1 MKVADL
7 WWLSLP
13 IGGLFLCTLLGFY
26 RIRALIGRRWAS
38 ILMISVGALGS
49 VAIGAGLGYLAYLYA
64 SFADSLRNPKPISQV
79 AADWAPNFSPS
90 ERTKYSRMFAESS
103 FRERGVTLKYIS
115 SDGQLVAF
123 VPGPEDQAKRAEYL
137 SLISAVDMQART
149 AFGFALIALVVQIA
163 ALFLARTALAPWVHG
178 LEARLEQWRRSP

>member
-7 WWLSLP
+7 TWILLP
-13 IGGLFLCTLLGFY
+13 LGALFLCTLLGVY

-49 VAIGAGLGYLAYLYA
+49 VAICAGLGYLAYLSA
-64 SFADSLRNPKPISQV
+64 SFADSLRNPKPIPQV

-90 ERTKYSRMFAESS
+90 ERTKFSRMFAESS

-123 VPGPEDQAKRAEYL
+123 VPGPEDEARRAQHL
-137 SLISAVDMQART
+137 SLISAMDKQART
-149 AFGFALIALVVQIA
+149 ALVFAVVALLVQIA
-163 ALFLARTALAPWVHG
+163 ALFFARTALAPWIYG
-178 LEARLEQWRRSP
+178 LEARLEQWRRAA